1 MGNTALAA
9 APDEA
14 DACSASP
21 AERVAQASAE
31 TRSLTMRIKAFLAD
45 RSDDRIAQLAAANVF
60 LLRAASALIALGSQ
74 VLLARWMGR
83 FEYGVFIYVWTWV
96 MMIGSLS
103 DMGLS
108 SAARRFIPEYTELGQ
123 TAHLRGFLSGSRW
136 LAVAISFAIGGVG
149 ALIVYLFAARV
160 DPFAVVPLYL
170 ACATIPAWGLG
181 QIQTGIAQSYEWP
194 NLALVPFFIV
204 RQIAM
209 TALIGAAW
217 FYGAPTGAVLAMT
230 IAMATSWIVT
240 LAQGAWLKRR
250 LNGKITAGEKRHE
263 IKTWLSTSLPIF
275 VVESFYL
282 LLTYVDILALEHL
295 ASPQDVAVYYAG
307 ARLLAV
313 VAFVY
318 YAISG
323 TTTHKFTQYHVA
335 GDSER
340 LKQFFAETARW
351 TFWPS
356 LALCIAILILGRP
369 LLNLFGAGFDAGYSA
384 MFILAVG
391 MLARAAVG
399 PAERLLNM
407 LGDRKPCAAIYAL
420 AFALNLAL
428 CIVLIPRLGI
438 DGAAAATATALVVE
452 SLLLFVTARRRLRH
466 HTFLMEQSKP
476 AAAAAGG

>member
-9 APDEA
+9 APDSA
-14 DACSASP
+14 AACSASP
-21 AERVAQASAE
+21 AERVAEASAE
-31 TRSLTMRIKAFLAD
+31 RRSLSARIKAILAD
-45 RSDDRIAQLAAANVF
+45 RGDDRIAQIAAGNVF
-60 LLRAASALIALGSQ
+60 LLRVASAVIALGSQ

-108 SAARRFIPEYTELGQ
+108 SAARRFIPEYTERGQ
-123 TAHLRGFLSGSRW
+123 FAHLRGFLNGSPR
-136 LAVAISFAIGGVG
+136 LAVAISFSVGGAG
-149 ALIVYLFAARV
+149 AFLVLLLTPQL
-160 DPFAVVPLYL
+160 DPFTVVPLYF

-181 QIQTGIAQSYEWP
+181 QIQAGIAQSYEWP
-194 NLALVPFFIV
+194 NLAFVPFFIL

-217 FYGAPTGAVLAMT
+217 LSGAPTGAVFAMGV
-230 IAMATSWIVT
+230 AMATSWIVT
-240 LAQGAWLKRR
+240 LGQGVWLKRR
-250 LNGKITAGEKRHE
+250 LNGKIAAGPRRHE
-263 IKTWLSTSLPIF
+263 VKAWLATSLPIF
-275 VVESFYL
+275 IVESFYL
-282 LLTYVDILALEHL
+282 LLTYVDIIALEHL

-318 YAISG
+318 FAIAG
-323 TTTHKFTQYHVA
+323 ATTHKFTRYHIA
-335 GDSER
+335 GDGER
-340 LKQFFAETARW
+340 LKRFFAETARW

-356 LALCIAILILGRP
+356 LAMCIGILALGKP
-369 LLNLFGAGFDAGYSA
+369 LLNLFGTGFEAGYSA

-407 LGDRKPCAAIYAL
+407 LGDRKPCAAIYAS
-420 AFALNLAL
+420 AFALNLVL

-438 DGAAAATATALVVE
+438 DGAAAATATALVLE
-452 SLLLFVTARRRLRH
+452 SVLLFVTARRRLRH
-466 HTFLMEQSKP
+466 HTIVMEQARPSP
-476 AAAAAGG
+476 ATVA